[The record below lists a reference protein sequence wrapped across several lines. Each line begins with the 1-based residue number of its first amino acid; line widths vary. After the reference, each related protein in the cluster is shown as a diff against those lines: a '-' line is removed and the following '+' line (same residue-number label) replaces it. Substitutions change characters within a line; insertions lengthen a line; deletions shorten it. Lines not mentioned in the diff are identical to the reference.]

1 MKQKKDSLIIAAVA
15 LTAIILLTS
24 TSTAQTPA
32 TTSQGST
39 ADELIASMK
48 NLNPESATGNAV
60 YSLHSAEFLTPDN
73 ASEVGQTVFFND
85 RTKQLGAHFVPFDPR
100 RGGRSNITYIVDQAE
115 GAING
120 LTVAQTTAAIDQAM
134 ATWNRVNC
142 SNHPHHQSA

>member
-1 MKQKKDSLIIAAVA
+1 MKQKKGSLIIVAVA

-39 ADELIASMK
+39 ADELMALMK
-48 NLNPESATGNAV
+48 NVNPGLEAGNAT

-85 RTKQLGAHFVPFDPR
+85 RTKQLASHFVPFDPR
-100 RGGRSNITYIVDQAE
+100 RGGRA
-115 GAING
+115 
-120 LTVAQTTAAIDQAM
+120 
-134 ATWNRVNC
+134 
-142 SNHPHHQSA
+142 